1 MIYGRDEGLHA
12 VMFRVQTVGV
22 FAETEPGRLD
32 PIPGKRAVVNT
43 DSRRVLSVVSD
54 QYRLLPND
62 TALELAYRCCITAF
76 PNTAQ
81 TDWDVF
87 SVEASSTGGHCRI
100 DLQHSGDVLT
110 YDWAFSEKVQDRWQ
124 PFVRVTNS
132 YNRTRVFSLHFGF
145 IRWACKNGMI
155 DWHSSIRVSFAHN
168 TKDIV
173 TAIKRGIDEA
183 KFAKVKEEFR
193 AFLQPLVDVSILP
206 DRFRPIIQSVLE
218 IRRPTDLPK
227 DRQVAWQALEQQIDR
242 TITKYIREFGSTA
255 YALMNAISDLAT
267 RPPTQV
273 CGYCFEWREEHRP
286 EHEQQEDKDRR
297 RPYSFIRRDR
307 HSLQRLAGAWVA
319 EFSRS
324 VRRGHFDLEA
334 YLRNPSHNLLRRAAD
349 RTGRNVPGRR
359 RIRGR

>member
-1 MIYGRDEGLHA
+1 MIYGREEGLHA
-12 VMFRVQTVGV
+12 VMFPVQTVGV
-22 FAETEPGRLD
+22 FAETEPGRRD

-54 QYRLLPND
+54 QYRLLSNR
-62 TALELAYRCCITAF
+62 TALELAFRCCTTAF
-76 PNTAQ
+76 PNTAK
-81 TDWDVF
+81 TDWHVF

-100 DLQHSGDVLT
+100 DLKHSGDVLT
-110 YDWAFSEKVQDRWQ
+110 YDWAFSEKVQDRWR

-145 IRWACKNGMI
+145 IRWVCENGVI

-168 TKDIV
+168 TKDLV
-173 TAIKRGIDEA
+173 TAIERGIDEA

-218 IRRPTDLPK
+218 IRRPTDLPE
-227 DRQVAWQALEQQIDR
+227 DREMAWKALERQIDT
-242 TITKYIREFGSTA
+242 TITGYIREFGSTA

-273 CGYCFEWREEHRP
+273 CGYCYESGEEHRP
-286 EHEQQEDKDRR
+286 EHEQLEDKKRG
-297 RPYSFIRRDR
+297 RPYCFIRRER
-307 HSLQRLAGAWVA
+307 HSLQQLAGAWVA

-324 VRRGHFDLEA
+324 IRQRHFDLKA
-334 YLRNPSHNLLRRAAD
+334 YLRNPSRNLLRKGAG
-349 RTGRNVPGRR
+349 RTSPSSSGRR
-359 RIRGR
+359 EIGRQ